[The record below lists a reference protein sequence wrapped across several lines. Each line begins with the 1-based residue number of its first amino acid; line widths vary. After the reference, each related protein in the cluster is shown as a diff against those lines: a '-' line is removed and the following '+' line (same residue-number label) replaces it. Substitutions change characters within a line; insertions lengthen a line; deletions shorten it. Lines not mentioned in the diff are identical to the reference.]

1 LDLEIKNNEIAL
13 LSKSVSPTIDLD
25 PSSNS
30 FLMINTGSF
39 DGLIS
44 EYDTSGNFLCGGS
57 FTGIGQQNPS
67 KLTVSNSNKIT
78 LIGSFQGVSDI
89 NPSASGTLL
98 TNITNNSI
106 IQLQPNHP
114 AIALPD
120 SATLTCSVDSI
131 IIPCIAN
138 DSDTDECYQL
148 LYFLDSV
155 NSNYGTSYIDSFSGN
170 LVYKAKPSNP
180 CNTALVDT
188 VWYKVADRQWLPF
201 ISKSFAVIHLN
212 ACACPNHAPSANPD
226 SIITA
231 CNTSTTIYPKIN
243 DTDIDTGQHITITNL
258 ITTGLQ
264 GSAIYTDSTI
274 TFTPNA
280 GYSGTTTLQYIICDN
295 GSPSLCDTTTVTFSV
310 SYCNHAPIAAAD
322 SFSFYCLDSLLIHPL
337 GNDADADTFQQIHIS
352 AVLIAGLQGTAV
364 YTDTSITFYPNT
376 NFTGIT
382 TLQYI
387 VCDNDTASLCD
398 TASVTFFVAACNHAP
413 IAANDVAI
421 IACQDSIWLQPLSN
435 DSDADSNQTISITNI
450 FTYPSK
456 GTIVKNGNA
465 ILYKALACKSGL
477 DSFSYIIC
485 DNHTDAKCDTAVVYI
500 QIATCGCEPPVANFS
515 VILDTI
521 CTGKC
526 VQVQDLST
534 NFTNA
539 WSWTCIGANPS
550 TSSLAN
556 PIFCFGNAG
565 QYNITLIAANNF
577 GSDTFSFVNAVT
589 VVPSPTISISHDTNV
604 AAGSSIAL
612 QCSGAVNYA
621 WWPITG
627 LSNPNGS
634 STMASIQ
641 QPISY
646 LCTASD
652 ANNCTASAAVNIG
665 IISQLVIPNAFS
677 PNADGIN
684 DEFAIQLPPHTN
696 YHLRIFNRWGNEI
709 FTSTAI
715 QNKWNG
721 KYKNI
726 DVPMETYFYTLT
738 WVDAKN
744 VEHIENGELTV
755 VR

>member
-1 LDLEIKNNEIAL
+1 
-13 LSKSVSPTIDLD
+13 
-25 PSSNS
+25 
-30 FLMINTGSF
+30 M
-39 DGLIS
+39 
-44 EYDTSGNFLCGGS
+44 
-57 FTGIGQQNPS
+57 
-67 KLTVSNSNKIT
+67 
-78 LIGSFQGVSDI
+78 
-89 NPSASGTLL
+89 
-98 TNITNNSI
+98 
-106 IQLQPNHP
+106 
-114 AIALPD
+114 
-120 SATLTCSVDSI
+120 
-131 IIPCIAN
+131 
-138 DSDTDECYQL
+138 
-148 LYFLDSV
+148 
-155 NSNYGTSYIDSFSGN
+155 
-170 LVYKAKPSNP
+170 
-180 CNTALVDT
+180 
-188 VWYKVADRQWLPF
+188 
-201 ISKSFAVIHLN
+201 
-212 ACACPNHAPSANPD
+212 
-226 SIITA
+226 
-231 CNTSTTIYPKIN
+231 
-243 DTDIDTGQHITITNL
+243 
-258 ITTGLQ
+258 
-264 GSAIYTDSTI
+264 
-274 TFTPNA
+274 
-280 GYSGTTTLQYIICDN
+280 
-295 GSPSLCDTTTVTFSV
+295 
-310 SYCNHAPIAAAD
+310 
-322 SFSFYCLDSLLIHPL
+322 
-337 GNDADADTFQQIHIS
+337 
-352 AVLIAGLQGTAV
+352 
-364 YTDTSITFYPNT
+364 YTDTSITFYPNN

-387 VCDNDTASLCD
+387 VCDNDNSSLCD
-398 TASVTFFVAACNHAP
+398 TATITFFVAACNHAP
-413 IAANDVAI
+413 VAANDVAN

-435 DSDADSNQTISITNI
+435 DSDADSNQAISITNI
-450 FTYPSK
+450 YTYPTK

-515 VILDTI
+515 VNLDTI

-539 WSWTCIGANPS
+539 WSWTCIGSNPS

-556 PIFCFGNAG
+556 PIFCFSNAG

-634 STMASIQ
+634 STMASIH

-677 PNADGIN
+677 PNGDGIN

-696 YHLRIFNRWGNEI
+696 YHLRIFNRWGNQI

-726 DVPMETYFYTLT
+726 DAPMETYFYTFT
-738 WVDAKN
+738 WMDAKN
-744 VEHIENGELTV
+744 VEHKENGDVLL